1 MSTAESVLICVA
13 VSCCNFFLLYCRVA
27 MFFIT
32 VGILTEYWTGQSFP
46 QQVETMASV
55 IGLLPLDYESVFTS
69 Q

>member
-1 MSTAESVLICVA
+1 
-13 VSCCNFFLLYCRVA
+13 

-55 IGLLPLDYESVFTS
+55 IGLLPLDYESMFTS